1 MYTFAIIVAICE
13 KTRGIGYNGK
23 IPWKCQEDMIFF
35 RTITTEV
42 PSEEYINVVIMG
54 RNTFESLGSRPL
66 KNRLNIVCSRTLIEE
81 PSLKHIMA
89 DSLENALVKINDYK
103 SSKKIHKVFVIGGQQ
118 LYEDALNHPQCSELF
133 INCLRLPGP
142 EIFDTFFPEIDTNKF
157 CCVEEKQT
165 ERINYTRYVPISPQ
179 RSIIFA

>member
-1 MYTFAIIVAICE
+1 
-13 KTRGIGYNGK
+13 
-23 IPWKCQEDMIFF
+23 
-35 RTITTEV
+35 
-42 PSEEYINVVIMG
+42 MG

-66 KNRLNIVCSRTLIEE
+66 KDRLNIVCSRTFIEK
-81 PSLKHIMA
+81 PSLFTERSLEHIMA
-89 DSLENALVKINDYK
+89 DSLENAMVKINDYK

-157 CCVEEKQT
+157 FCVEEKQT
-165 ERINYTRYVPISPQ
+165 GCINYTRYVPISPQ